1 MRVGYVSSPYEGVTF
16 PMEFFAP
23 HERQASR
30 NHAQTLARLNERG
43 GLSWGEALAVLE
55 DRPWTA
61 MDGSEAQTTV
71 VALFDAWRAGR
82 TKETP

>member
-1 MRVGYVSSPYEGVTF
+1 MRVGYVSSPHEGVTF
-16 PMEFFAP
+16 PMEVFAP
-23 HERQASR
+23 HESQAR
-30 NHAQTLARLNERG
+30 CNHSQTLARLNERG

-61 MDGSEAQTTV
+61 MEGSEARVAV
-71 VALFDAWRAGR
+71 VAFFDAWRAGR